1 MLSSIHPLGERAR
14 GNRWWLTVIAYLVAS
29 TASGLLAGMVLG
41 LTGRVV
47 GILVGHGAT
56 TPLLLTAVACLVGAL
71 MDGGGAKAPR
81 LPGVR
86 RQVNEDW
93 LNRYRGWVYG
103 AGFGLQLGLGV
114 VTIVTTAAI
123 YLTGMLAVATGW
135 LAPGWSAALA
145 GGAAVGAA
153 FGLARALPLLLRART
168 NQPDRLRQAHR
179 RLVAHDQTAR
189 WLTVGLLALSGTI
202 LGVAAA
208 V

>member
-29 TASGLLAGMVLG
+29 TASGLLAGTVLG
-41 LTGRVV
+41 VIGRVWSAS
-47 GILVGHGAT
+47 LVGPGAT
-56 TPLLLTAVACLVGAL
+56 TPLLLTAVACLVGVL

-135 LAPGWSAALA
+135 VARRLVRRLGRWRGGRCHVRAGV
-145 GGAAVGAA
+145 GGAAPAA
-153 FGLARALPLLLRART
+153 GQD
-168 NQPDRLRQAHR
+168 QP
-179 RLVAHDQTAR
+179 T
-189 WLTVGLLALSGTI
+189 
-202 LGVAAA
+202 
-208 V
+208 